1 MPLLGCGP
9 TEHFQTLHSIYA
21 AQAATLVWF
30 SVEKQGAERKPVVV
44 GIALKKADSWDEAKE
59 RKTFMGVMEMLK
71 DLLNTDSPMN

>member
-1 MPLLGCGP
+1 M
-9 TEHFQTLHSIYA
+9 
-21 AQAATLVWF
+21 
-30 SVEKQGAERKPVVV
+30 VV